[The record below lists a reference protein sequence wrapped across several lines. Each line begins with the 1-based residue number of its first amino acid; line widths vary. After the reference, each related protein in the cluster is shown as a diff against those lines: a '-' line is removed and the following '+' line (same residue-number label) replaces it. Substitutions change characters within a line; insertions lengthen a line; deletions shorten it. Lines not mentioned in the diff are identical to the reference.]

1 MPTGIGSRKVLTP
14 RSSKVPRRSLPAQA
28 KLIEAAS
35 FDSFDSQ
42 PSSPDIM
49 TTKLQEKVNKN
60 NINNNNNRNN
70 NKDKSKSNGNTSF
83 IIIHINHTN
92 HIILIHIIHIH
103 IIHIHIIQVLNHQ
116 QVQILS
122 MTD

>member
-35 FDSFDSQ
+35 FDSFDDQ

-49 TTKLQEKVNKN
+49 TTKLHEKVKN
-60 NINNNNNRNN
+60 NRLKEKAAANA
-70 NKDKSKSNGNTSF
+70 KGTYLLLLDGF
-83 IIIHINHTN
+83 
-92 HIILIHIIHIH
+92 
-103 IIHIHIIQVLNHQ
+103 
-116 QVQILS
+116 
-122 MTD
+122 

>member
-60 NINNNNNRNN
+60 NINNNNRNN

-83 IIIHINHTN
+83 IIIHNNYTN
-92 HIILIHIIHIH
+92 H